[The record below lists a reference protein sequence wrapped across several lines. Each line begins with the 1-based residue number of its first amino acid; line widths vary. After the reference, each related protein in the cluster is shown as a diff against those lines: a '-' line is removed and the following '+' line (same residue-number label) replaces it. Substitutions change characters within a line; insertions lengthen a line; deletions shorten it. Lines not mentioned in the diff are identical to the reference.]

1 MEVHMDKMM
10 EKLQEMEN
18 KVEMLEVEIEEGGI
32 SLVNL
37 NDQITFRML
46 KIETSGLSTEERK
59 E

>member
-1 MEVHMDKMM
+1 MDKMM

-18 KVEMLEVEIEEGGI
+18 KVEMLEVEIEEEGI